1 MKTKNTLVGI
11 LSGMAAGALLG
22 ILFAPDKGSNTRKK
36 IKRKSNKYASEAKG
50 KAGDV
55 LENLSQKYDNLK
67 VEGKQ
72 FIADRKEQLSNGID
86 NVKI

>member
-36 IKRKSNKYASEAKG
+36 IKRKGNKYASEAKG

>member
-11 LSGMAAGALLG
+11 LSGMAVGALLG

-36 IKRKSNKYASEAKG
+36 IKRKSNKYASEAKD

-72 FIADRKEQLSNGID
+72 FIADRKEQFSNGMD
-86 NVKI
+86 KVKI

>member
-1 MKTKNTLVGI
+1 MKTNKTLVGI

-36 IKRKSNKYASEAKG
+36 IKRKSNKYANNAKD

-55 LENLSQKYDNLK
+55 LENLSQKYGNLK
-67 VEGKQ
+67 ADGKQ
-72 FIADRKEQLSNGID
+72 YLADRKEQYSNGID